1 MLFKK
6 KEAELGDQFAV
17 YQEREAPRFAAKG
30 GCAGGI
36 AIEGFEGEG
45 MMKNLSVSGCCL
57 ESVTYAAITP
67 NQTYQARI
75 SPGPEINLDPFT
87 LRLTVSWTKSSE
99 TVFEAGF
106 VLEKG
111 KKDQRLEQY
120 VKQLQTR
127 GVEPEYGNMGHDRR

>member
-1 MLFKK
+1 MFFKK
-6 KEAELGDQFAV
+6 KREELGDQFAV
-17 YQEREAPRFAAKG
+17 YQEREMPRFAAKG

-36 AIEGFEGEG
+36 TIEGFEGEG
-45 MMKNLSVSGCCL
+45 LVKNISASGCCL

-99 TVFEAGF
+99 MAFEAGF
-106 VLEKG
+106 ALEKDE
-111 KKDQRLEQY
+111 KDPRLERY
-120 VKQLQTR
+120 VEQLQTR
-127 GVEPEYGNMGHDRR
+127 GVEPEYGNMGCGRR